1 MAAGFDRRKEMVNL
15 NIIVE
20 GGTLDPNSSEE
31 TFNNVETLRESL
43 NKLFS
48 RLLKRD
54 DISIRVDMGA
64 GYRNSANRFVKNP
77 DDHYLYV
84 DSDDADTN
92 KWFDRL
98 GDADPAKAIV
108 IPAETKDKVFFMI
121 QEMEAWFLKQPE
133 CLERWGESKS
143 FVRTKNETAIASDN
157 LIAGKDIESLSK
169 PSKIVGVIV
178 QRYFERILP
187 NGKRKK
193 VKYGKLKSAP
203 AIIDN
208 LDEQALVSVDKELY
222 RFKVLF

>member
-1 MAAGFDRRKEMVNL
+1 MVNL

-20 GGTLDPNSSEE
+20 GGTFDSNSCEE
-31 TFNNVETLRESL
+31 TFNNVEALRESL

-54 DISIRVDMGA
+54 DISVRVDMGA
-64 GYRNSANRFVKNP
+64 GYRSSAKMFVKNSK
-77 DDHYLYV
+77 DRYLYV
-84 DSDDADTN
+84 DSDNADTN
-92 KWFDRL
+92 KWFDSL
-98 GDADPAKAIV
+98 DDADPAKAIV
-108 IPAETKDKVFFMI
+108 IPADAKDKVFFMI

-133 CLERWGESKS
+133 CLDRWGAERGYIRQKQG
-143 FVRTKNETAIASDN
+143 TEIASDN
-157 LIAGKDIESLSK
+157 QITGKDIESLSE
-169 PSKIVGVIV
+169 PSRIVGVII

-187 NGKRKK
+187 DGKKKK

-208 LDEQALVSVDKELY
+208 LDEQALVAVDKELY